1 LIGSGFLF
9 VLRLA
14 GMLRRVVRPW
24 RADFYDC
31 HQERKEGP
39 GRKEYFFMWWTAQ
52 RPDSVFLSAS
62 AKRAR
67 WVREFNKQAK
77 DPASPDALDNFRTLK
92 QMQKNWPKLKFISV
106 KNGDHFEEEPDFN
119 AT

>member
-1 LIGSGFLF
+1 MAL
-9 VLRLA
+9 
-14 GMLRRVVRPW
+14 PW
-24 RADFYDC
+24 RADFTTATKSA
-31 HQERKEGP
+31 KEGP

-77 DPASPDALDNFRTLK
+77 DPASPDALDNFERFKT
-92 QMQKNWPKLKFISV
+92 NA
-106 KNGDHFEEEPDFN
+106 EELAETEVHLREKRRPL
-119 AT
+119 